1 MAEASQWHGGGAKLD
16 PDLIRAEIP
25 KSAVVGRQVLVFEE
39 TDSTNDLAARA
50 GADGLAEGLVIFA
63 ESQRAGRGTSGRQWV
78 SPPRQN
84 LLFSVLLRPVDVP
97 AARWPEL
104 TFCAALAVAET
115 AERMTGQAARIKW
128 PNDVLLA
135 GRKVAGILLETYQ
148 RDGAGF
154 VVVGIGLNVL
164 QRATDFDPAIR
175 ERAGS
180 LAMIATRES
189 ATPLKR
195 EEVATAVLT
204 RLGGFYGSWR
214 DGFAGIMAECAR
226 RGCRKPEESG
236 AVG

>member
-1 MAEASQWHGGGAKLD
+1 MEASQLPGGEPRLD
-16 PDLIRAEIP
+16 PDLIRAGVP
-25 KSAVVGRQVLVFEE
+25 SGATVGRQVLVFEE

-50 GADGLAEGLVIFA
+50 GEDGLAEGLAIFA
-63 ESQRAGRGTSGRQWV
+63 ESQRAGRGTSGRRWV

-84 LLFSVLLRPVDVP
+84 LLFSVLLRPVDIP

-104 TFCAALAVAET
+104 TFCAALAVAEA
-115 AERMTGQAARIKW
+115 AERLTDQPARIKW

-148 RDGAGF
+148 RERVGF

-164 QRATDFDPAIR
+164 QGAADFDPAIR

-180 LAMIATRES
+180 LAMMTARGDATR
-189 ATPLKR
+189 LKR
-195 EEVATAVLT
+195 EEVASTVLT
-204 RLGGFYGSWR
+204 RLEKLYGEWRGGFT
-214 DGFAGIMAECAR
+214 GIVARCAR
-226 RGCRKPEESG
+226 RGCRRPEENG